1 MEPRS
6 GSTRQWRA
14 VPARV
19 LRRDPMCKI
28 CGTKPSTVVDHIIP
42 VSRGGRLLDPTNLQG
57 ACFESNSK
65 KGDKLPGE
73 DGQCPRACE
82 CGRLK
87 CTWTPRS
94 RAW

>member
-1 MEPRS
+1 MEPRN

-14 VPARV
+14 VRMRV

-42 VSRGGRLLDPTNLQG
+42 VSRGGRLLDPLNLQG
-57 ACFESNSK
+57 ACWDCNSR
-65 KGDKLPGE
+65 KGNLLPGE
-73 DGQCPRACE
+73 DGLCPRACE
-82 CGRLK
+82 CGRLD